1 MNDNLSVACKLS
13 LTCKRAENDYI
24 DAIRSNQHVYV
35 QYK

>member
-1 MNDNLSVACKLS
+1 MNDNLSVVCKLS
-13 LTCKRAENDYI
+13 LKRAENDYI